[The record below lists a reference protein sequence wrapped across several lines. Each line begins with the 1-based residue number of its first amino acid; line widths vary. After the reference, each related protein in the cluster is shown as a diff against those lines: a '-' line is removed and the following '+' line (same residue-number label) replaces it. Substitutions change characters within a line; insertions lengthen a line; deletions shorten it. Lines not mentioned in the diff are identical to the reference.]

1 MTKKVLIVSL
11 IAVLI
16 SAGSGFIAGM
26 KYQES
31 KTPQFA
37 RFFQNSQSRN
47 QFSQRVGQI
56 TGVRS
61 VSGKLISKDKSS
73 ITIEL
78 ADSSSKIILL
88 SDSSQITK
96 TNSGTDTD
104 LTEGTQVTVFGQEN
118 SDGSLTAQNIQIG
131 TILPGNQM
139 PSENRP

>member
-131 TILPGNQM
+131 TSFPDNQLPG
-139 PSENRP
+139 EN

>member
-37 RFFQNSQSRN
+37 RFLQGSQSRS
-47 QFSQRVGQI
+47 QFSQRVGQMS
-56 TGVRS
+56 TTRP
-61 VSGKLISKDKSS
+61 VSGKIISKDESS